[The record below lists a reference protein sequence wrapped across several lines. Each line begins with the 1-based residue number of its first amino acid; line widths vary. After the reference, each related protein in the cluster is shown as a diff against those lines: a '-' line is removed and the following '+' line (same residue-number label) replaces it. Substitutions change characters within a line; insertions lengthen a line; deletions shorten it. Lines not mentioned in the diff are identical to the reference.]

1 MIDSN
6 VLALDLE
13 WHVCLVLAPRTAQ
26 ATDLMLDK
34 DKEMTQSDDLLDTF
48 GIACHH
54 LTTYTTI
61 NRWGR

>member
-1 MIDSN
+1 MPCPGS
-6 VLALDLE
+6 AY
-13 WHVCLVLAPRTAQ
+13 CA
-26 ATDLMLDK
+26 ATDLILDK